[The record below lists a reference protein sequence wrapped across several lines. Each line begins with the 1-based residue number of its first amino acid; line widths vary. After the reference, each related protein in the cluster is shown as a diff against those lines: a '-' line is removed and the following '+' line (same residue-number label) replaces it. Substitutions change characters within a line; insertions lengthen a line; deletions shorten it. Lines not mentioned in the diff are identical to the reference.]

1 MFATKCWLTHVLE
14 IAALAFNKIILLFFY
29 NIKHFKFQSSNTT
42 DHWLNKNTHVDYW
55 VFRMQYQQNLFYTS
69 FNLSATTTYH
79 EGQIKKMIDF
89 LKIFSQIHLWITE
102 NPDDHVVIKVQ
113 MIISNWSKMFPKQS
127 FWKKN
132 FKILQ
137 KPNWAQCSKNPKK
150 SQTKTLDSPKNA
162 QSPNKNFAAQTE
174 SQKPSLGWKAQIW
187 QHCQW
192 RMSPVEMTST
202 FHDSIQFPN

>member
-113 MIISNWSKMFPKQS
+113 MIISNWSKMFPKRS

-132 FKILQ
+132 SKFLRNQIEPSAQKIPKSPKQKPWIAQKTPKAQMKILQ
-137 KPNWAQCSKNPKK
+137 PKQSLKSPIWAEKPK
-150 SQTKTLDSPKNA
+150 SGNTAGD
-162 QSPNKNFAAQTE
+162 
-174 SQKPSLGWKAQIW
+174 
-187 QHCQW
+187 
-192 RMSPVEMTST
+192 
-202 FHDSIQFPN
+202 